1 MFLNGGALSRITTR
15 KGRLSRPF
23 TSGPCTGR
31 LMTASRK
38 AERLSGVGLPR
49 PSQGGTTCRRAPDT
63 GKARKMGVF

>member
-1 MFLNGGALSRITTR
+1 MFLNGADLQHITTR
-15 KGRLSRPF
+15 KRRLSRPF

-49 PSQGGTTCRRAPDT
+49 PWQGGTTCRRAPDT
-63 GKARKMGVF
+63 GKPEKWGFL